1 MSILT
6 AVSNSRVSISLLL
19 TLSLAACQGEVTQHA
34 GSPIVQTVTT
44 ATLTLSPSY
53 HHTQEFTGTIKA
65 GNTTGIGFELAGKIK
80 LIAVDSGDSVQLG
93 QLLAQLDTRLLEA
106 EQDELNASVLQN
118 SADLQL
124 AKSTLNRS
132 LELQK
137 QGYTSEQTLD
147 ELKGQL
153 NSLKAGQKRLKAAVY
168 ANALRIEKS
177 SLLAPFDGVISKRS
191 SNLGEVITL
200 GSAIFTLVENNN
212 PQAIIGVPVNVAQHL
227 SPQQKISL
235 RVAKTN
241 YWAHIEGIGAEVN
254 SVTRTVPIR
263 LSLPKDAKV
272 LNGEIAY
279 LAYEKEIHQAG
290 FWVPISALTDGI
302 RGLWNLYVLRSDLD
316 QDNHE
321 TFNIERR
328 DIEILYTKNDMAF
341 IRGAVHVDE
350 AYIDRGLHK
359 LVVGQRVKPT
369 STAATAAR

>member
-6 AVSNSRVSISLLL
+6 VISNSRVSISLVF
-19 TLSLAACQGEVTQHA
+19 TVFLSACQGEVTQHA
-34 GSPIVQTVTT
+34 AEPIVQTVTS

-80 LIAVDSGDSVQLG
+80 HIAVDSGDSVHFG

-106 EQDELNASVLQN
+106 QRDELNASVLQN

-132 LELQK
+132 LELKK

-153 NSLKAGQKRLKAAVY
+153 NSLIAGQKRLKAAVY
-168 ANALRIEKS
+168 ANGLRIEKS

-191 SNLGEVITL
+191 VNLGEVIAL
-200 GSAIFTLVENNN
+200 GKAIFTLVEHNN
-212 PQAIIGVPVNVAQHL
+212 PQAIIGVPVNVALHL
-227 SPQQKISL
+227 SPKQKVSL
-235 RVAKTN
+235 RVANTH
-241 YWAHIEGIGAEVN
+241 YWAFIEGIGAEVN

-263 LSLPKDAKV
+263 LSLPKDSKV
-272 LNGEIAY
+272 INGEIAY
-279 LAYEKEIHQAG
+279 LSYEKEINQAG
-290 FWVPISALTDGI
+290 FWVPISALTDGV
-302 RGLWNLYVLRSDLD
+302 RGLWNLYVLSSELH
-316 QDNHE
+316 QDNRE

-328 DIEILYTKNDMAF
+328 DIEILYTKNEMAF

-350 AYIDRGLHK
+350 AYIDKGLHK
-359 LVVGQRVKPT
+359 LVAGQRVKPT
-369 STAATAAR
+369 STATAAR